1 MAKYDLE
8 FKMKVVN
15 DYINGLGGYNAIGK
29 RHGINRS
36 IVRKWYHAY
45 IAFGIEGLERK
56 KGRTSIYEEEKD

>member
-1 MAKYDLE
+1 
-8 FKMKVVN
+8 MKVVN
-15 DYINGLGGYNAIGK
+15 DYINGLGGYSAIGK

-56 KGRTSIYEEEKD
+56 KGRTSIYE